1 VLHCGGDRGVKL
13 VGIVLKERSDRAQQ
27 ASAILIDYLKSKQ
40 IDYFVVYSRED
51 GMDQAVKEKIP
62 LCDLSVA
69 FGGDGTLLFA
79 ARVFSTYG
87 VPIAG
92 INLGGLGFITEFR
105 EEEVLDC
112 VECFLQGEHRYE
124 PRMMLDVRIRRKG
137 RMLHET
143 TGLNDLVVTSGG
155 ISRLLEFEVSSGRRF
170 IGSYRADGII
180 IATPTGSTGYSLAAG
195 GPIVEPTMNALI
207 ICPICPHSLG
217 ARPLVLPGEE
227 ELSVRVLSQQRAVTA
242 TIDGQIAI
250 GLTDGDEVQVSKS
263 DRVTK
268 LVSVEKRSFFDI
280 VREKLAWK
288 G

>member
-1 VLHCGGDRGVKL
+1 VNL
-13 VGIVLKERSDRAQQ
+13 VGIVLKERSDRAEQ
-27 ASAILIDYLKSKQ
+27 ASAILIDYLKSKH
-40 IDYFVVYSRED
+40 IEYFVIYSRED
-51 GMDQAVKEKIP
+51 GIDHAVKERIP
-62 LCDLSVA
+62 LCDISVA

-87 VPIAG
+87 IPIAG

-105 EEEVLDC
+105 EEEVLEC
-112 VECFLQGEHRYE
+112 VECFLQGHHSYE
-124 PRMMLDVRIRRKG
+124 SRMMIDVRIQRKKH
-137 RMLHET
+137 LFNEA

-155 ISRLLEFEVSSGRRF
+155 ISRLLEFEVSSGGRL

-195 GPIVEPTMNALI
+195 GPIVEPAMSALI

-217 ARPLVLPGEE
+217 ARPLVLPAEE
-227 ELSVRVLSQQRAVTA
+227 KIGVRVLSQRRTVTA

-250 GLTDGDEVQVSKS
+250 ELTDRDEVQVLKS

-268 LVSVEKRSFFDI
+268 LISVGKRSFFDI

>member
-1 VLHCGGDRGVKL
+1 MNLI
-13 VGIVLKERSDRAQQ
+13 GIVLKDRSDRTEQ
-27 ASAILIDYLKSKQ
+27 ASAILIDYLKTKH
-40 IDYFVVYSRED
+40 IEYFVIYSRED
-51 GMDQAVKEKIP
+51 GIDQAVKERIP

-79 ARVFSTYG
+79 ARVFSPYG

-105 EEEVLDC
+105 EEEVLEC
-112 VECFLQGEHRYE
+112 VECFLQGHHSYE
-124 PRMMLDVRIRRKG
+124 PRMMIDVRIHRKG
-137 RMLHET
+137 RLFREA

-155 ISRLLEFEVSSGRRF
+155 ISRLLEFEVSSGSRL

-195 GPIVEPTMNALI
+195 GPIVEPAMRALI

-217 ARPLVLPGEE
+217 ARPLVLPVEE
-227 ELSVRVLSQQRAVTA
+227 EIGVRVLSQRRNVTA
-242 TIDGQIAI
+242 TIDVQIAI
-250 GLTDGDEVQVSKS
+250 ELTDRDEVQVLKS
-263 DRVTK
+263 DCVTK
-268 LVSVEKRSFFDI
+268 LISVGKRSFFDI
-280 VREKLAWK
+280 IREKLAWK

>member
-1 VLHCGGDRGVKL
+1 
-13 VGIVLKERSDRAQQ
+13 LKDRSDRTEQ
-27 ASAILIDYLKSKQ
+27 ASAILIDYLKSKH
-40 IDYFVVYSRED
+40 IEYFVIYSRED
-51 GMDQAVKEKIP
+51 GIDQAVKERIP

-79 ARVFSTYG
+79 ARVFSPYG

-105 EEEVLDC
+105 EEEVLEC
-112 VECFLQGEHRYE
+112 VECFLQGHHSYE
-124 PRMMLDVRIRRKG
+124 PRMMIDVRIHRKG
-137 RMLHET
+137 RLFSKA

-155 ISRLLEFEVSSGRRF
+155 ISRLLEFEVSSGSRL

-195 GPIVEPTMNALI
+195 GPIVEPAMRALI

-217 ARPLVLPGEE
+217 ARPLVLPVEE
-227 ELSVRVLSQQRAVTA
+227 EIGVRVLSQRRNVTA

-250 GLTDGDEVQVSKS
+250 ELTDRDEVQVLKS
-263 DRVTK
+263 DCVTK
-268 LVSVEKRSFFDI
+268 LISVGKRSFFDI
-280 VREKLAWK
+280 IREKLAWK